1 MVIVSPHLV
10 NKFLEK
16 YPLLEKAWRL
26 LEEDVEV
33 QQLLRMS
40 NIMAVTRLKYND
52 HGPVHAR
59 IVAGSALEIFDLL
72 VKGGIEPTT
81 IRDNVASSL
90 EESMLVVLL
99 ASYLHDIGNS
109 VHRDNHEFHGY
120 ILAKDILDRLLPD
133 VVSSKHKVY
142 ALRQEILHAIYS
154 TDYDVK
160 CLTVEAGVVKIAD
173 GTDMAEGR
181 ARVPYRLG
189 KIDMHSVSA
198 LSIKRVDIES
208 GVSRPVRINV
218 YMTDKAGLFQVLE
231 VLMPKVNTSG
241 IGRYLEISVYVNG
254 SELVTYIPE

>member
-10 NKFLEK
+10 NKYLDRYSLLRRAWNMLE
-16 YPLLEKAWRL
+16 
-26 LEEDVEV
+26 DDIEV

-40 NIMAVTRLKYND
+40 NVMAVTRLRYND

-72 VKGGIEPTT
+72 VKGGVQPTT
-81 IRDNVASSL
+81 IRDNIVTSI
-90 EESMLVVLL
+90 EESMLIVLL
-99 ASYLHDIGNS
+99 AAYLHDIGNS
-109 VHRDNHEFHGY
+109 IHRDEHELHGY
-120 ILAKDILDRLLPD
+120 VLAKDILNRILPELID
-133 VVSSKHKVY
+133 SRHRMYSI
-142 ALRQEILHAIYS
+142 RQEILHVIYS
-154 TDYDVK
+154 TDYNVR

-198 LSIKRVDIES
+198 LSVKRVDIEK
-208 GVSRPVRINV
+208 GEARPVRINV

-231 VLMPKVNTSG
+231 VLMPKIYTSN
-241 IGRYLEISVYVNG
+241 IGKFFEIAVYVNEF
-254 SELVTYIPE
+254 ELTTYTPE